1 MKKYRITIKKSY
13 VDLSFDFD
21 DFECATIFI
30 EYVVNNMV
38 KEDNDKEVEVLI
50 NKIEEGEA

>member
-1 MKKYRITIKKSY
+1 MKRYRITIKKSY
-13 VDLSFDFD
+13 VELSFDFD

-38 KEDNDKEVEVLI
+38 KEDDDKEVEVLI
-50 NKIEEGEA
+50 NKIEEGDK